1 MRELNFLK
9 QPDYAGFACIPDEA
23 GHCTT
28 CSDEAQSAAVLC
40 IDLAAETALVVVDG
54 QETEVDISLLELVSP
69 GDILLV
75 HGGVALSNQGQAQPK
90 PTAQAAWQEQGQ
102 SQELKP

>member
-9 QPDYAGFACIPDEA
+9 QEAYTGFTCIPDEA

-40 IDLAAETALVVVDG
+40 LDLATETALVVVDG

-75 HGGVALSNQGQAQPK
+75 HGGVALSNQGQVQPQ
-90 PTAQAAWQEQGQ
+90 PTAPVAGQEQGQ
-102 SQELKP
+102 RQELKP

>member
-1 MRELNFLK
+1 MRELNFLNS
-9 QPDYAGFACIPDEA
+9 QVQTDFVCTPGEA

-28 CSDEAQSAAVLC
+28 CSDEAQPAAVLC
-40 IDLAAETALVVVDG
+40 IDLATETALVVVVDG

-75 HGGVALSNQGQAQPK
+75 HGGVALSNQGQPK

-102 SQELKP
+102 SQELKL